1 MDMRR
6 GRAAYGT
13 VMRLSRRIAGVNGIL
28 IITGLVCLLLCGF
41 LLYKLMP
48 QDGQPPSPWTS
59 TDTRGTAV
67 ALGLLVLLLA
77 GISMVAKGLFA

>member
-1 MDMRR
+1 M
-6 GRAAYGT
+6 
-13 VMRLSRRIAGVNGIL
+13 NGIL
-28 IITGLVCLLLCGF
+28 IISGVLCLALCGF

-67 ALGLLVLLLA
+67 ALGLLILLLA
-77 GISMVAKGLFA
+77 GVSMVVKGLFA

>member
-1 MDMRR
+1 M
-6 GRAAYGT
+6 
-13 VMRLSRRIAGVNGIL
+13 NGIL
-28 IITGLVCLLLCGF
+28 IVFGLACLLLCGF

-77 GISMVAKGLFA
+77 GISMVAKGFFA

>member
-1 MDMRR
+1 
-6 GRAAYGT
+6 
-13 VMRLSRRIAGVNGIL
+13 MRLSRRIAGVSGIL
-28 IITGLVCLLLCGF
+28 IISGVVCLAACGF

-48 QDGQPPSPWTS
+48 QEGQPPSPWTS